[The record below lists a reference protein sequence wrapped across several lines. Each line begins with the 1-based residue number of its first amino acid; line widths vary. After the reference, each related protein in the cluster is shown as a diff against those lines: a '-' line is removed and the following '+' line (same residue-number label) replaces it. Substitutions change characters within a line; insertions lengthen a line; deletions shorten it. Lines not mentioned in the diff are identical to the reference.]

1 MGQAKLR
8 AKEIEQLKNTV
19 GKQYPIL
26 AIRHCEDGSKEFAY
40 FAANYKK
47 PTVPKDQL
55 LPYICLK
62 DWVHNAPTAAI
73 AEYLW
78 QTNAFNMLESF
89 QGAEAFEI
97 NFYEVDAERSA
108 IKGQKVYSCR
118 MIVGGTKSS
127 VNERAIELK
136 DTLSKT
142 GEYSI
147 KTGEEVI
154 F

>member
-19 GKQYPIL
+19 GKEYQIL

-40 FAANYKK
+40 FAANHKK

-55 LPYICLK
+55 LSYICLK
-62 DWVHNAPTAAI
+62 DWIHNPPTAAI
-73 AEYLW
+73 ADYLW
-78 QTNAFNMLESF
+78 QTNTFNMLESF

-97 NFYEVDAERSA
+97 NFHEFDAERSA
-108 IKGQKVYSCR
+108 IRGEKVCSCR

-127 VNERAIELK
+127 VNQRALELK
-136 DTLSKT
+136 DTLAKT

-147 KTGEEVI
+147 KTGEQVI